1 MTMGITTVLALVG
14 VLETLITDA
23 PQAIATF
30 NTVKAMLV
38 NGTEPTVAQW
48 AALDAALA
56 SHHAALQ
63 AA

>member
-1 MTMGITTVLALVG
+1 MGITSILALVG
-14 VLETLITDA
+14 VLETLLQDA

-38 NGTEPTVAQW
+38 SGTEPTPAQW
-48 AALDAALA
+48 AALDAAMA